1 MANNQDHHQK
11 SSDFHQHVPTKN
23 TEDPLAKYH
32 QQLRSLGKNQPSAS
46 RRRDQK
52 KKMAMDR
59 AHAEETTDKHHTPGP
74 DLEPSG
80 KEKERPTNEHLEKR
94 PGGGTPSR
102 PAAPGESWSES
113 PRTADA
119 GGLLWMAY
127 VPPGAQGPSK

>member
-1 MANNQDHHQK
+1 MANNQDYHQK

-59 AHAEETTDKHHTPGP
+59 AHPEETTDQHHTPGP
-74 DLEPSG
+74 DLESSG
-80 KEKERPTNEHLEKR
+80 EEKEMLTKEH
-94 PGGGTPSR
+94 PGEETSRRMPSR
-102 PAAPGESWSES
+102 PAAPGESWSKL

-127 VPPGAQGPSK
+127 APPGA